1 MKETLE
7 LAQRKHQL
15 IKWEGERE
23 RARTLQRL
31 ELSRAV
37 GQWSGAHDNSS
48 FGSCSS
54 SLAFDTDEAMSA
66 SSKVDGWCF
75 KKRVLKSKVQKEK

>member
-23 RARTLQRL
+23 GKDFAK
-31 ELSRAV
+31 V
-37 GQWSGAHDNSS
+37 GVVKGSWTVVRSPRQFLLWFVLIFSG
-48 FGSCSS
+48 
-54 SLAFDTDEAMSA
+54 L
-66 SSKVDGWCF
+66 
-75 KKRVLKSKVQKEK
+75 